1 MSEIDI
7 FNKTKYGSEYRTR
20 ISRSVSKALI
30 RLVPVMLLAAVMMSC
45 ASTRRAAEQE
55 RAALSQ
61 KLGVEITKNDN
72 IKLYREVASWIG
84 VRYRTG
90 GNTKTGVDCSG
101 FALAIY
107 RDVYAKKIHR
117 TVADIYDNDVR
128 HIRQG
133 NLEEGDLV
141 FFRTDGKN
149 SKTPNHVGVF
159 LKGDKFVHAST
170 SRDVVVSSL
179 EQDYYRKA
187 FIKGGRV
194 K

>member
-7 FNKTKYGSEYRTR
+7 FNKTKYGSEYGTR

-141 FFRTDGKN
+141 FFCTDG
-149 SKTPNHVGVF
+149 
-159 LKGDKFVHAST
+159 
-170 SRDVVVSSL
+170 
-179 EQDYYRKA
+179 
-187 FIKGGRV
+187 
-194 K
+194 

>member
-1 MSEIDI
+1 MSEIAI
-7 FNKTKYGSEYRTR
+7 FNKTKYCDRSRTR
-20 ISRSVSKALI
+20 ISRSVSALI
-30 RLVPVMLLAAVMMSC
+30 RLMPVILLSAMLTSC
-45 ASTRRAAEQE
+45 ASSRKAAEQE

-61 KLGVEITKNDN
+61 KLGVAVTKNDN
-72 IKLYREVASWIG
+72 VKLYREVASWIG

-107 RDVYAKKIHR
+107 RDVYGKQIHR

-149 SKTPNHVGVF
+149 SKIPNHVGVF

-170 SRDVVVSSL
+170 SRGVVVSSL

>member
-1 MSEIDI
+1 MSEIAI
-7 FNKTKYGSEYRTR
+7 FDQIKYRSRRGIE
-20 ISRSVSKALI
+20 ISRVVSAI
-30 RLVPVMLLAAVMMSC
+30 MRLVPAVLVAILVLSC
-45 ASTRRAAEQE
+45 SSARRAAADE
-55 RAALSQ
+55 RAALSS
-61 KLGVEITKNDN
+61 KLGVEITKDDN
-72 IKLYREVASWIG
+72 IKLYRYVSSWIG

-90 GNTKTGVDCSG
+90 GTTKNGVDCSG
-101 FALAIY
+101 FAGAVY
-107 RDVYAKKIHR
+107 NDVYGKKIHR
-117 TVADIYDNDVR
+117 TVADIYSEDCR

-149 SKTPNHVGVF
+149 SKTPNHVGVY
-159 LKGDKFVHAST
+159 LKGDKFVHASS
-170 SRDVVVSSL
+170 SRGVVVSSL